1 MECKT
6 TSHIVRV
13 MRSTPTSWLPSLAWK
28 RRENEACSKS
38 LSLPLEMPATRAR
51 QNNQTEGE
59 EPSPALGMYELFYH
73 VTFRPI
79 RLLKL
84 IGNLFLEKSAKL
96 YSGFLR
102 GNSTV
107 VISIYFCIVC
117 FEAVVRELGD
127 ISNNRLKCADISGIR
142 FPFNYNLWKQLKW
155 NSHILVNALRF
166 SLCIFSLALAA
177 KVHLRRPCHGISLQ
191 IIRKPRFNRMKM
203 HVLILKKCIAL
214 TSPTILCVLK
224 KFVFANKQQIEAIS
238 VCWRVKQKFKGT
250 FRAFFLF
257 FSMESKLPED
267 RLQRSQS
274 FHKL

>member
-79 RLLKL
+79 KLLKL
-84 IGNLFLEKSAKL
+84 MGNLFLEKSAKL

-142 FPFNYNLWKQLKW
+142 FPFNYNLWKQLQR

-166 SLCIFSLALAA
+166 PLCMF
-177 KVHLRRPCHGISLQ
+177 
-191 IIRKPRFNRMKM
+191 
-203 HVLILKKCIAL
+203 CIAW
-214 TSPTILCVLK
+214 
-224 KFVFANKQQIEAIS
+224 AA
-238 VCWRVKQKFKGT
+238 
-250 FRAFFLF
+250 
-257 FSMESKLPED
+257 
-267 RLQRSQS
+267 
-274 FHKL
+274 